1 MAEIVLSFVMGFIVG
16 VAGLITL
23 TFYFDNK
30 RR

>member
-16 VAGLITL
+16 TAGFILL
-23 TFYFDNK
+23 TYFYDSK